1 MKCASTFNKGSRC
14 RYNAIYILEINQSTI
29 YVCKGHALKEASART
44 GITFQSIDHIPFISD
59 IHQREAPYEDCRRL
73 LAATTG
79 ITIKQHGVGNT
90 LFDGVMRYRVSINGQ
105 LKQLII
111 CTKAPVMGALYD
123 SMTLQIDALKRSKDI
138 FVPTTDVAVGSQN
151 AYVLSKFIKSQ
162 KVPYF
167 YQIMTNVT
175 TLVEVQLEGDSTVTF
190 VKGACDLIQK
200 LHGAR
205 LCFGDYNEHSLCF
218 LEPNELETVRIM
230 CAASLSFWMD
240 KYGNYQGP
248 RSGSCGS
255 TQAYS
260 SSRRVATK
268 KAPCRFDDYESLLYL
283 VLSVM
288 GKSLPWNRSMT
299 LTRMNDAKTE
309 FLHMNHSCPSLQSI
323 CDMINNAAFDD
334 CPNGPVLK
342 RLFTELATTY

>member
-1 MKCASTFNKGSRC
+1 MKCASTSSKGSLC
-14 RYNAIYILEINQSTI
+14 RYNAKYILEINQSTI
-29 YVCKGHALKEASART
+29 YVCKVHALKEATTRS
-44 GITFQSIDHIPFISD
+44 GITFQSINQVPFMLD
-59 IHQREAPYEDCRRL
+59 IHLQGTPYTDCRKL

-79 ITIKQHGVGNT
+79 IDIKQYGVGVS
-90 LFDGVMRYRVSINGQ
+90 LMDGIVRYRVGINDQ

-111 CTKAPVMGALYD
+111 CTKASMMDPLYD
-123 SMTLQIDALKRSKDI
+123 SMALQIDALKRSKDI

-151 AYVLSKFIKSQ
+151 AYVLSKLIISS

-167 YQIMTNVT
+167 YQILSNATP
-175 TLVEVQLEGDSTVTF
+175 LVEVQLEKDTMVTF
-190 VKGACDLIQK
+190 VKGVCDLIQN
-200 LHGAR
+200 LHRAR
-205 LCFGDYNEHSLCF
+205 LCFGDYNEHSICF

-248 RSGSCGS
+248 RDGSCGS

-260 SSRRVATK
+260 ASRRVANK
-268 KAPCRFDDYESLLYL
+268 KAPCRFDDYESLLFL

-288 GKSLPWNRSMT
+288 GNPLPWNRST
-299 LTRMNDAKTE
+299 TPAKMNDAKTG
-309 FLHMNHSCPSLQSI
+309 FLHMNHSCISLQSI
-323 CDMINNAAFDD
+323 CDMIKNAAFDD

-342 RLFTELATTY
+342 RLFTELAIV